1 MKHPFSNFKYG
12 IRFYLGCS
20 MCPLKI
26 NKYVHMKRLYII
38 FFTLAVFGASNAQQL
53 DVLIDEALANNP
65 EIQTFELKYQVAKE
79 KVNEANTLPN
89 TQLGVGYFVSEPET
103 RTGPQRFK
111 ISAKQMLP
119 SFGAI
124 TARENYREALADA
137 VYEDI
142 TIVKRKLVASVSQSY
157 YNLYA
162 IKEQQIVVVENI
174 ELLKTFEE
182 LALTSVEVGKA
193 SAVDVLRLQMRQNEL
208 NQLKLILEQNY
219 LAELTT
225 FNKLL
230 NRDKST
236 EVIVANT
243 LVMPTEGELINWD
256 NLALHPELLKYD
268 KLYTSVEQSEL
279 LNQKEQNPML
289 GFGLDYIAVSER
301 PNMDFSDNGKDIFMP
316 MVNVSI
322 PIFNNKYKSKSKQ
335 NELKQKE
342 ILAQK
347 ENRLNTLE
355 TLLDKAVKSSNS
367 ARISYDT
374 QTKNLKQAKDA
385 ETILVK
391 SYETGTINFND
402 VLDIQELQLKFQTK
416 QIESIKNYYIQRTII
431 NYLTT

>member
-1 MKHPFSNFKYG
+1 ME
-12 IRFYLGCS
+12 
-20 MCPLKI
+20 
-26 NKYVHMKRLYII
+26 RLYII
-38 FFTLAVFGASNAQQL
+38 LFTLSMFSILNAQQL
-53 DVLIDEALANNP
+53 DILIDEALTNNP
-65 EIQTFELKYQVAKE
+65 EIQTFEFKYQVAKE

-103 RTGPQRFK
+103 RTGAQRFK

-124 TARENYREALADA
+124 TARENYINALADA

-162 IKEQQIVVVENI
+162 LKEKQVVLDENI
-174 ELLKTFEE
+174 ELLKSYEE

-208 NQLKLILEQNY
+208 EQLKQILEQNY

-225 FNKLL
+225 FNNLL
-230 NRDKST
+230 NRDKNT
-236 EVIVANT
+236 EIIITNG
-243 LVMPTEGELINWD
+243 LVMPLDGELINSD

-268 KLYTSVEQSEL
+268 KLYTSIEQSEL
-279 LNQKEQNPML
+279 LNQKESNPML
-289 GFGLDYIAVSER
+289 GFGFDYIAVSER
-301 PNMDFSDNGKDIFMP
+301 PNMDFSDNGKDIVMP
-316 MVNVSI
+316 LVNVSI

-335 NELKQKE
+335 NELRQQE

-347 ENRLNTLE
+347 ESRLNTLE
-355 TLLDKAVKSSNS
+355 TLLDKAIKSSNS

-391 SYETGTINFND
+391 SYETGTIDFND
-402 VLDIQELQLKFQTK
+402 VLDVQELQLKFQMN
-416 QIESIKNYYIQRTII
+416 QIESIKNYYLQRTII
-431 NYLTT
+431 NYLTN